1 MSSFMEII
9 AKASQSKVLV
19 VGSSNTDMVVKVP
32 RLPEP
37 GETVLGGR
45 FLMVQGGKG
54 ANQAVAA
61 ARLGARVS
69 FLARLGTDVFGDTT
83 RTSLANEG
91 IDTQFIVRDA
101 DEPSGV
107 ALIFV
112 DEVGENE
119 IAVAPGANARLS
131 PEDVRQVQGH
141 IAEYASLVLQLEI
154 PMDTVVSAARM
165 ASEAGVCVILNTAPM
180 PPDGI
185 PQELL
190 KRVDVIVPNETET
203 RLLLSLASGV
213 EVAEDHALQLLNLGV
228 RSAVVTAGAK
238 GAFVATS
245 GSVVHIPAP
254 RVTAVDTTAA
264 GDAFT
269 GALAV
274 ALSSGARLEDSARFA
289 AAVAAF
295 SVTRMGAQSSLP
307 TSEELAQ
314 FLAEL

>member
-1 MSSFMEII
+1 MSSPMEII
-9 AKASQSKVLV
+9 AKASQSRVLV

-45 FLMVQGGKG
+45 FFMVQGGKG

-101 DEPSGV
+101 NEPSGV

-131 PEDVRQVQGH
+131 PDDVRRVQDH
-141 IAEYASLVLQLEI
+141 INEYASLVLQLEI
-154 PMDTVVSAARM
+154 PMDTVISSAHM
-165 ASEAGVCVILNTAPM
+165 ASEAGVCVILNPAPM

-203 RLLLSLASGV
+203 RLLLGLASGV
-213 EVAEDHALQLLNLGV
+213 EVVEDHALQLLNLGA

-274 ALSSGARLEDSARFA
+274 ALSSGTPLEDSARFA